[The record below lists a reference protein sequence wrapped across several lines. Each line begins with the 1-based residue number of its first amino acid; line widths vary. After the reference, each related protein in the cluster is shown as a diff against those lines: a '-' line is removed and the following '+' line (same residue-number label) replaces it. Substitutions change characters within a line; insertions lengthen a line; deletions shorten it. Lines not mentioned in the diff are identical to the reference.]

1 MKTGGDAYGDMLRRF
16 CVELVEFCHS
26 RLPTKWDLEIV
37 GRTKAT
43 IEAST
48 TKRDLREMVGD
59 FVEITTCFSDA
70 DVFELDERLKSLDLP
85 TLTTMRSREHTRFRE
100 ILSRGRIR
108 DEDEHRF
115 VEGRLS
121 DVGPTGTSDAER
133 ALANALLLS
142 SRP

>member
-1 MKTGGDAYGDMLRRF
+1 MKTGGDAYGNMLRRF

-37 GRTKAT
+37 ARTRAT
-43 IEAST
+43 IETST
-48 TKRDLREMVGD
+48 TKRDLREMVSD
-59 FVEITTCFSDA
+59 FLEMAACFSQA
-70 DVFELDERLKSLDLP
+70 DVLELDERLKSLNLP
-85 TLTTMRSREHTRFRE
+85 SLTTMRSREHKRFRE

-108 DEDEHRF
+108 GEDERRF

-121 DVGPTGTSDAER
+121 DVGPTGPSAAER
-133 ALANALLLS
+133 ALANALLLA